1 MAPPECD
8 LSFVVPVYGSPESL
22 PLLAA
27 RIKSVCAEMGSAY
40 ELILVD
46 DRCPRGSW
54 SVVKELSSQ
63 DRAVVGVRLSRN
75 FGQHAAIQ
83 AGLSL
88 SHGTWI
94 VVMDCDLQDLPEEVP
109 ALLAKA
115 SEGWDIVQ
123 ARRGARTSDP
133 LVRRLMSKLFYKA
146 LSFLTDTDQNAEI
159 ANFGAYS
166 RKVIDAILCWDE
178 ETKYFPA
185 TVQWVGFSR
194 TGVDVRHGSRH
205 EGRSSY
211 TLGKLIQLAL
221 NVVIGFSERP
231 IRLLVGVGLAMA
243 VAGFVLSIVVVALNI
258 AGVVEVQGWTSL
270 MLSVWFLAGCLLFS
284 IGLTGLYVGRIL
296 SETKR
301 RPKFIVDEAIGLGL
315 PGLPSLGEER
325 RTERAGRPVMAASL
339 RAPGI
344 TMP

>member
-1 MAPPECD
+1 MPPAECD
-8 LSFVVPVYGSPESL
+8 LSFVVPVYGSPDSL
-22 PLLAA
+22 PLLAG
-27 RIKSVCAEMGSAY
+27 RIKSVCAGLSSPY

-46 DRCPRGSW
+46 DRCPCGSW
-54 SVVKELSSQ
+54 PVVQSLSTH
-63 DRAVVGVRLSRN
+63 DPAVVGVRLSRN

-88 SHGTWI
+88 ARGRWI
-94 VVMDCDLQDLPEEVP
+94 VVMDCDLQDVPEEVP
-109 ALLAKA
+109 ALLDKA
-115 SEGWDIVQ
+115 REGWEVVQ
-123 ARRGARTSDP
+123 ARRGIRASDP
-133 LVRRLMSKLFYKA
+133 PLRRLMSKLFYKV
-146 LSFLTDTDQNAEI
+146 LSFLTDTDQNAEV
-159 ANFGAYS
+159 ANFGVYS
-166 RKVIDAILCWDE
+166 RKVVDAILSWDE

-194 TGVDVRHGSRH
+194 TGVDVRHGARH

-231 IRLLVGVGLAMA
+231 IRLLVGVGFVIALAAFVASVA
-243 VAGFVLSIVVVALNI
+243 VVTLDV

-301 RPKFIVDEAIGLGL
+301 RPKFIIDEAVGADRRVEPAVRPARTPSTHATGL
-315 PGLPSLGEER
+315 S
-325 RTERAGRPVMAASL
+325 AS
-339 RAPGI
+339 
-344 TMP
+344 